1 MSKID
6 DLNKFMKAK
15 QRTDA
20 DASRDGPQ
28 PLEIV
33 NDITS
38 IETNTQKITFTD
50 DFVVTSPTAREV
62 NVAPVKNKTQVKT
75 LSADKTSTGVM
86 ADLTFNNLV
95 IGREYVLSG
104 QILHNDDTNG
114 VDRFISIVQIK
125 NGATQ
130 IGRSSV
136 VFFDN
141 GTLHDDFGAGL
152 AVNAPF
158 TATDVTVTFDYTSR
172 TNMMIL
178 GNGSRGETYI
188 ALTELEDTEPTTDFT

>member
-50 DFVVTSPTAREV
+50 EFVVTSPTAREV
-62 NVAPVKNKTQVKT
+62 NVAPVKNKIQTRV
-75 LSADKTSTGVM
+75 LSADVDSNGAV
-86 ADLTFNNLV
+86 AELTFANLV
-95 IGREYVLSG
+95 IGKWYEVSG
-104 QILHNDDTNG
+104 QVRL
-114 VDRFISIVQIK
+114 IVQDPSTDDNVK
-125 NGATQ
+125 LAFFHDGGVVGASNVLDKAADLDA
-130 IGRSSV
+130 G
-136 VFFDN
+136 
-141 GTLHDDFGAGL
+141 GTHGVCFKFL
-152 AVNAPF
+152 ATGTDLTPTTESASANSRLRGNA
-158 TATDVTVTFDYTSR
+158 DRVETF
-172 TNMMIL
+172 IQ
-178 GNGSRGETYI
+178 
-188 ALTELEDTEPTTDFT
+188 LEERNDLVGTTDFTP